1 MEQQNNWAR
10 SERHALADLM
20 ITVGPQAPTLCAGW
34 TVKDLAAH
42 IVMRE
47 RRPDAAAGIFMTP
60 LRDYSEKVRKDL
72 TSIAW
77 AELAHQVRTGPPTWN
92 PMSWGPIDQAANL
105 FEFFVHHEDVLRAE
119 EGWQPRVLDS
129 SLENLMMKRL
139 RNSAWLTWRRAKVGV
154 ILTDGESSI
163 VAKRPPQHAGIVT
176 VTGKPSEL
184 LMKSYGR
191 SEVMIKVTG
200 AESDIALFDQTNLS
214 I

>member
-1 MEQQNNWAR
+1 
-10 SERHALADLM
+10 
-20 ITVGPQAPTLCAGW
+20 
-34 TVKDLAAH
+34 
-42 IVMRE
+42 
-47 RRPDAAAGIFMTP
+47 
-60 LRDYSEKVRKDL
+60 
-72 TSIAW
+72 
-77 AELAHQVRTGPPTWN
+77 
-92 PMSWGPIDQAANL
+92 
-105 FEFFVHHEDVLRAE
+105 
-119 EGWQPRVLDS
+119 VLDS